1 MKNKEDYW
9 EVTRDRA
16 GRAADAEA
24 RRLRLQSRRL
34 YLTAAVADLL
44 RGDAEKTVLLVEGAV
59 DSGPSTA
66 CLLLTTDLRADRSA
80 GTQT

>member
-9 EVTRDRA
+9 EVTEVVPGARR
-16 GRAADAEA
+16 DAEA

-34 YLTAAVADLL
+34 YLTAAVVGLL
-44 RGDAEKTVLLVEGAV
+44 RGNAEKTVLLVEGAV

-66 CLLLTTDLRADRSA
+66 CLLLTTDCVRTLGRYA
-80 GTQT
+80 T